1 MSPPAAPVRRDHGKR
16 RAVGVPDGYRI
27 PIILKHIKMG
37 KYFLCIAMTDVH
49 YQGLAERAP
58 RNVPL
63 MKWG

>member
-49 YQGLAERAP
+49 YQGLA
-58 RNVPL
+58 
-63 MKWG
+63 